1 MGRDGQRAGG
11 EWVLPGSGGKIGS
24 KSASDGNSWETAL
37 VRRFLEDTGLEKF
50 PKLKSIRY
58 YEDKSRPNRHP
69 IRIYEA
75 ETDENFSIAEI
86 TPEKPTFGTR
96 RMDESRSVLETDA
109 KGNLCTDVNPAHVK
123 GLQDILREHRAMLR
137 NFEANPEPAKYVKDN
152 ALESFAGATLSGTTV
167 NKVQSEPVVEE
178 PPIEEPAV
186 VEGPTQAE
194 LAAQQQAAALAQQQQ
209 VAANANANNATTGNA
224 ATTTEGE
231 DKKDEKKKSLAWL
244 WITLAVVGVL
254 AIAVTAYCCMSGDS
268 TPEQEELV

>member
-1 MGRDGQRAGG
+1 MG
-11 EWVLPGSGGKIGS
+11 
-24 KSASDGNSWETAL
+24 
-37 VRRFLEDTGLEKF
+37 
-50 PKLKSIRY
+50 
-58 YEDKSRPNRHP
+58 
-69 IRIYEA
+69 YEA

-167 NKVQSEPVVEE
+167 NKVQSEEPVEE
-178 PPIEEPAV
+178 PPIVEE
-186 VEGPTQAE
+186 PTQAE
-194 LAAQQQAAALAQQQQ
+194 LAQQQAAALAQQQQ
-209 VAANANANNATTGNA
+209 AANANNADAGNA
-224 ATTTEGE
+224 AKTTEGE
-231 DKKDEKKKSLAWL
+231 DKKKDEKKSLAWL